1 MNTVSK
7 SVVKSDRVQEIEAL
21 ERDRSEWV
29 ARLDEN
35 PGLASHM
42 ILTIN
47 ERIAELKKRRNIAL
61 ESVFDANVVANIMAL
76 VPVDDFEIDTLFGFT
91 HVAGVKHYI
100 TYGGGPEG
108 GYVYFASQRPGKS
121 SWFKWHRDWFKE
133 PVYTKILEGQVAFLL
148 HSDGSEQITILPE
161 RWDTEVDLEA
171 LAETVIIADHG
182 FMQDQVD
189 WH

>member
-1 MNTVSK
+1 MNT
-7 SVVKSDRVQEIEAL
+7 AL
-21 ERDRSEWV
+21 
-29 ARLDEN
+29 
-35 PGLASHM
+35 
-42 ILTIN
+42 
-47 ERIAELKKRRNIAL
+47 K
-61 ESVFDANVVANIMAL
+61 SVFDSNVLANIAAL

-91 HVAGVKHYI
+91 HIAGVRHYI

-121 SWFKWHRDWFKE
+121 SWFRWHRDWFKE
-133 PVYTKILEGQVAFLL
+133 AVYTKIVEGQVAFLI
-148 HSDGSEQITILPE
+148 HSDSSEQITILPE
-161 RWDTEVDLEA
+161 RWETEVDLEA